1 MDVSQNQESSE
12 FHSVFLLKRICFSV
26 FIGEMMLVFDLKRL
40 QTSPKNRNEM
50 IKDQTLKV

>member
-12 FHSVFLLKRICFSV
+12 FCFSV

-50 IKDQTLKV
+50 MKDQTLKV